1 MRISKFS
8 AGYPH
13 LEIFRYKIESILGK
27 GSFGQVVKAI
37 DSRTNE
43 AVAIKGTVLIE
54 TMYYFLVKWGAPS
67 WWSSSYTTSCE
78 IRTKSP
84 SERRTPL

>member
-54 TMYYFLVKWGAPS
+54 TMIFSEFFLNCFRVESCSINLEHHK
-67 WWSSSYTTSCE
+67 SY
-78 IRTKSP
+78 KK
-84 SERRTPL
+84 